1 MFGNILVH
9 LPTELPVRATVN
21 GSISFA
27 QITGAHLD
35 AMAIG
40 YERTI
45 IPLAALGGAAVTSVF
60 EIEQAHA
67 LERAEAA
74 LRIFDLRARSAGI
87 SYASRALSALP
98 AEARRSI
105 CASARVHD
113 MTIVTQPQS
122 GYDSYD
128 NVIPKEILSQAGKP
142 VLYLPSVFHGALS
155 ARRVGIC
162 WDGSRP
168 CGPRVARRD
177 AAAAR
182 SRRADHHRDH
192 FCPQDPGR
200 KFHRALGTV
209 SCTVRASCK
218 GRVASSIQ
226 VGAPRTLVA
235 CRGRKPRPAGDG
247 RIRPLSAARK
257 AARGPLS
264 RPASCKLRP
273 GLDVTLK
280 ARIFDA
286 TCRWLRSERGQSPA
300 EGGTGRP
307 PI

>member
-60 EIEQAHA
+60 EIEQARA

-87 SYASRALSALP
+87 SYASRALSAVP

-168 CGPRVARRD
+168 
-177 AAAAR
+177 AAR
-182 SRRADHHRDH
+182 ALHDAMPLLREADALTIIAITSAHKIPAESSTEHLEQYLARSGL
-192 FCPQDPGR
+192 PAKIVSLPAS
-200 KFHRALGTV
+200 KSAHRALL
-209 SCTVRASCK
+209 S
-218 GRVASSIQ
+218 
-226 VGAPRTLVA
+226 LVA
-235 CRGRKPRPAGDG
+235 DESLNLLVMGGYGRCRLRERLRGGLAGD
-247 RIRPLSAARK
+247 L
-257 AARGPLS
+257 
-264 RPASCKLRP
+264 LRENSVP
-273 GLDVTLK
+273 VLM
-280 ARIFDA
+280 
-286 TCRWLRSERGQSPA
+286 SH
-300 EGGTGRP
+300 
-307 PI
+307 

>member
-168 CGPRVARRD
+168 
-177 AAAAR
+177 AAR
-182 SRRADHHRDH
+182 ALHDAMPLLREAGALTIIAITSAHKIPAESSTEHLEQYLARSGLPAKVVSL
-192 FCPQDPGR
+192 PAS
-200 KFHRALGTV
+200 KSVHRALL
-209 SCTVRASCK
+209 S
-218 GRVASSIQ
+218 
-226 VGAPRTLVA
+226 LVA
-235 CRGRKPRPAGDG
+235 DESLDLLVMGGYGRCRLRERLRGD
-247 RIRPLSAARK
+247 LSAD
-257 AARGPLS
+257 L
-264 RPASCKLRP
+264 LRANSVP
-273 GLDVTLK
+273 VLM
-280 ARIFDA
+280 
-286 TCRWLRSERGQSPA
+286 SH
-300 EGGTGRP
+300 
-307 PI
+307 

>member
-27 QITGAHLD
+27 QSTGAHLD

-87 SYASRALSALP
+87 SYASRALSAVP

-155 ARRVGIC
+155 ARQVGIC

-168 CGPRVARRD
+168 
-177 AAAAR
+177 AAR
-182 SRRADHHRDH
+182 ALHDAMPLLREADALTIIAITAAHKIPAESSTEHLEQYLARSGL
-192 FCPQDPGR
+192 PAKVVSLPAS
-200 KFHRALGTV
+200 KSAHRALL
-209 SCTVRASCK
+209 S
-218 GRVASSIQ
+218 
-226 VGAPRTLVA
+226 LVA
-235 CRGRKPRPAGDG
+235 DESLDLLVMGGYGRCRLRERLRGSLAGD
-247 RIRPLSAARK
+247 L
-257 AARGPLS
+257 
-264 RPASCKLRP
+264 LRANSVP
-273 GLDVTLK
+273 VLM
-280 ARIFDA
+280 
-286 TCRWLRSERGQSPA
+286 SH
-300 EGGTGRP
+300 
-307 PI
+307 

>member
-1 MFGNILVH
+1 M
-9 LPTELPVRATVN
+9 N

-168 CGPRVARRD
+168 
-177 AAAAR
+177 AAR
-182 SRRADHHRDH
+182 ALHDAMPLLREAGALTIIAITSAHKIPAESSTEHLEQYLARSGLPAKVVSL
-192 FCPQDPGR
+192 PAS
-200 KFHRALGTV
+200 KSVHRALL
-209 SCTVRASCK
+209 S
-218 GRVASSIQ
+218 
-226 VGAPRTLVA
+226 LVA
-235 CRGRKPRPAGDG
+235 DESLDLLVMGGYGRCRLRERLRGD
-247 RIRPLSAARK
+247 LSAD
-257 AARGPLS
+257 L
-264 RPASCKLRP
+264 LRANSVP
-273 GLDVTLK
+273 VLM
-280 ARIFDA
+280 
-286 TCRWLRSERGQSPA
+286 SH
-300 EGGTGRP
+300 
-307 PI
+307 

>member
-87 SYASRALSALP
+87 SYASRALSAVP

-168 CGPRVARRD
+168 
-177 AAAAR
+177 AAR
-182 SRRADHHRDH
+182 ALHDAMPLLREADALTIIAITSAHKIPAESSTEHLEQYFARSGL
-192 FCPQDPGR
+192 PAKIVSLPAS
-200 KFHRALGTV
+200 KSAHRALL
-209 SCTVRASCK
+209 S
-218 GRVASSIQ
+218 
-226 VGAPRTLVA
+226 LVA
-235 CRGRKPRPAGDG
+235 DESLDLLVMGGYGRCRLRERLRGG
-247 RIRPLSAARK
+247 LSAD
-257 AARGPLS
+257 L
-264 RPASCKLRP
+264 LRENSVP
-273 GLDVTLK
+273 VLM
-280 ARIFDA
+280 
-286 TCRWLRSERGQSPA
+286 SH
-300 EGGTGRP
+300 
-307 PI
+307 

>member
-74 LRIFDLRARSAGI
+74 LRIFDLQARSAGI

-168 CGPRVARRD
+168 
-177 AAAAR
+177 AAR
-182 SRRADHHRDH
+182 ALHDAMPLLREAGALTIIAITSAHKIPAESSTEHLEQYLARSGLPAKVVSL
-192 FCPQDPGR
+192 PAS
-200 KFHRALGTV
+200 KSVHRALL
-209 SCTVRASCK
+209 S
-218 GRVASSIQ
+218 
-226 VGAPRTLVA
+226 LVA
-235 CRGRKPRPAGDG
+235 DESLDLLVMGGYGRCRLRERLRGD
-247 RIRPLSAARK
+247 LSAD
-257 AARGPLS
+257 L
-264 RPASCKLRP
+264 LRANSVP
-273 GLDVTLK
+273 VLM
-280 ARIFDA
+280 
-286 TCRWLRSERGQSPA
+286 SH
-300 EGGTGRP
+300 
-307 PI
+307 